1 MILSQTGAHALRA
14 VFYVAQHEEDH
25 LVRVGDIAEALGIPR
40 NYLSKILH
48 QLARSGVLASARG
61 KTGGFRL
68 AIPADRLALIDIV
81 QQFDRL
87 EEQRQCLL
95 GRPVCSDRRP
105 CAAHERWKKTAD
117 SVAGF
122 FRDTRVADV
131 LSEGTTPAQV

>member
-1 MILSQTGAHALRA
+1 MILSQTAAHALRA
-14 VFYVAQHEEDH
+14 VFYVAQREDDH
-25 LVRVGDIAEALGIPR
+25 LVRVGDIAEALAIPR

-48 QLARSGVLASARG
+48 QLARAGVLASARG

-81 QQFDRL
+81 QHFDRL

-105 CAAHERWKKTAD
+105 CAAHERWKKTAE
-117 SVAGF
+117 SVAAF
-122 FRDTRVADV
+122 FRETTVASV
-131 LSEGTTPAQV
+131 LSSGSAAEV